1 MVEDQSLEKEY
12 QINFTNDAK
21 VKTKIRKSEVKNKKV
36 GRLRF
41 KTEGLRFRT
50 MDATEMHLE

>member
-1 MVEDQSLEKEY
+1 LEKEC

-21 VKTKIRKSEVKNKKV
+21 VKTKIRMLEVKNKKV

-50 MDATEMHLE
+50 MDSTKMHLE